1 MKLLYDFIISKIKIV
16 IGLILV
22 LAIFYIVFIVL
33 ANNQESNYLNV
44 IKDVLGGMSF
54 ALSISLALS
63 LNINVANYKAD
74 QQYFVEGDLHQHTSD
89 STKTVEVAEKNEVLK
104 TINKIVN
111 DTSKLSSILNLDN
124 ISKPMGFV
132 PLNTQRDIIYNERN
146 FLNHIDS
153 LRNKLT
159 DGALTIKDENFVKI
173 LNESIPI
180 CQDIKKE
187 YNDLY
192 KASQSPLLNQISTYR
207 NKTVENLNSLVA
219 KLKEKNE
226 ALKQNK

>member
-1 MKLLYDFIISKIKIV
+1 MKHLYNFIISKIKIV

-226 ALKQNK
+226 TLKQNK